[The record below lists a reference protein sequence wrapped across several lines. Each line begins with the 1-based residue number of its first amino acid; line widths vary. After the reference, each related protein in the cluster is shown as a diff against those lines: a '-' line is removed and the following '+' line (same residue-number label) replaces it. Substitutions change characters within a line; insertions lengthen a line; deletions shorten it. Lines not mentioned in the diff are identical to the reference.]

1 MPQTKEYSAPLK
13 QDCQLKIML
22 YFLLAYLADQKNN
35 DQKTALANKIHGGGK
50 YLKIRS
56 YITFEKFIT
65 RLSLES
71 RYIAQLQILLL
82 LLTPIQI

>member
-1 MPQTKEYSAPLK
+1 MK

-22 YFLLAYLADQKNN
+22 YFLLPNLADQKNN
-35 DQKTALANKIHGGGK
+35 DKKIALINKIISGGK
-50 YLKIRS
+50 YLKFMS
-56 YITFEKFIT
+56 YMAFEEFLT